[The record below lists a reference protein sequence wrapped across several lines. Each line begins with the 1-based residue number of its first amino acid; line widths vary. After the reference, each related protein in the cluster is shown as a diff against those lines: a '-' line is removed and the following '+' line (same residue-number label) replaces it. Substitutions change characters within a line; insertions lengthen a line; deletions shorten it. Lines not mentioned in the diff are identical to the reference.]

1 MKGLILSGGHGTR
14 LRPLTY
20 SQQKQLIPV
29 ANKPILFY
37 AIEDLIGA
45 GIHDIGI
52 IVGPNREQVK
62 ETVSRVSWDARISFI
77 EQDAPRGLAHAV
89 LISEPFLGDEPFIMY
104 LGDNLLKTGSGD
116 FVRDFSES
124 GADAS
129 LLLTE
134 VEDPTQY
141 GVALVDEQKKVIV
154 KLVEKPKVPPSNLS
168 IVGIYGLTP
177 VIFEAIRHIGPS
189 WRGELE
195 ITDALH
201 WLIENGHEVR
211 YQMVSGWWKD
221 TGKTGDIL
229 EANRLVLG
237 MLRPTNTGPVGDS
250 TLEGPVSVGRN
261 TAIRGGSVVKGPA
274 IIGDDCII
282 EGSSVGPFTS
292 IGNRVTITGTD
303 LADSIVME
311 GTRISSAGRIRG
323 SLIGRDVTI
332 GKDGREAGAGGTR
345 RFVLGDSSEV
355 LL

>member
-1 MKGLILSGGHGTR
+1 
-14 LRPLTY
+14 
-20 SQQKQLIPV
+20 
-29 ANKPILFY
+29 
-37 AIEDLIGA
+37 
-45 GIHDIGI
+45 
-52 IVGPNREQVK
+52 
-62 ETVSRVSWDARISFI
+62 
-77 EQDAPRGLAHAV
+77 
-89 LISEPFLGDEPFIMY
+89 
-104 LGDNLLKTGSGD
+104 
-116 FVRDFSES
+116 
-124 GADAS
+124 
-129 LLLTE
+129 
-134 VEDPTQY
+134 
-141 GVALVDEQKKVIV
+141 
-154 KLVEKPKVPPSNLS
+154 
-168 IVGIYGLTP
+168 
-177 VIFEAIRHIGPS
+177 
-189 WRGELE
+189 
-195 ITDALH
+195 
-201 WLIENGHEVR
+201 
-211 YQMVSGWWKD
+211 MVSGWWKD

-292 IGNRVTITGTD
+292 IGNRVTIMGTD